1 MVTTTNISYL
11 KVKRM
16 FMTFSLLFLISS
28 TYSQSKKNTDSL
40 SVLERD
46 VQLQLFEDRYFG
58 IPSLINHEN
67 IYKFTYG
74 EGKYLYSEGSLR
86 HPQEYKKQNGLY
98 LETASLASLEN
109 TNWTLYGSLEY
120 LNTRKEDVE
129 NNLTYGV
136 LDYGS
141 PYYFF
146 QQTSGLWNHQN
157 YNFKVAGANKVNS
170 KLTLGAYLNYD
181 TNFYFRKSDTRNELT
196 ALKIVGKL
204 SASYQFNDIHLLS
217 VSIGNELY
225 KANSELSNKFPENNT
240 ELTADYYLNTGL
252 GSYIKNLDSGFDTKR
267 SIPEVQLQWFLKQGN
282 WDLSIESDTK
292 FGTERWIDKNILNVE
307 ENDERTRYS
316 FVDQEFTVFYNRY
329 KANSLFSLNLNAGY
343 LKGDGK
349 VWQETGAYYAKNFT
363 TTGYRLATGA
373 TLLFYNN
380 FLNKVNLGIAYHN
393 KEQYDLNY
401 AYTFDYQYIEP
412 QVSLGFNTSISKKT
426 AFFADISA
434 LYHHVLDVEHDPFAA
449 NNIFVD
455 WIGNKIADYTGIST
469 INYSIKLGTDFKLKN
484 QNRLELS
491 VSSDYLK
498 VTKLSENS
506 SNYYSKN
513 DDYLNLTTGLK
524 LHF

>member
-1 MVTTTNISYL
+1 
-11 KVKRM
+11 M
-16 FMTFSLLFLISS
+16 FVTFSLLFLIAS
-28 TYSQSKKNTDSL
+28 TYAQSKKNIDSL
-40 SVLERD
+40 SVIERD
-46 VQLQLFEDRYFG
+46 FQFQLFENRYFD

-67 IYKFTYG
+67 IYKYTYG
-74 EGKYLYSEGSLR
+74 EGRFLYSEGSLR
-86 HPQEYKKQNGLY
+86 HPQDYKKQNGVY
-98 LETASLASLEN
+98 LETASLADLKN

-136 LDYGS
+136 KDYGS

-181 TNFYFRKSDTRNELT
+181 TNFYFRKNDTRNELT
-196 ALKIVGKL
+196 ALKILGKL
-204 SASYQFNDIHLLS
+204 SASYQFNDKHLFSVVLS
-217 VSIGNELY
+217 NEFY

-252 GSYIKNLDSGFDTKR
+252 GSYIKNLDRGFDTKR
-267 SIPEVQLQWFLKQGN
+267 SVPEVQLQWFLTQDN

-292 FGTERWIDKNILNVE
+292 FGRERWIDKNIFKVE

-316 FVDQEFTVFYNRY
+316 FIDQEFTIFYNRY
-329 KANSLFSLNLNAGY
+329 KANSLFSLNLNAAY

-349 VWQETGAYYAKNFT
+349 VWDETSTVYAKNFT
-363 TTGYRLATGA
+363 TTSYSLATGA
-373 TLLFYNN
+373 TLLFYNS
-380 FLNKVNLGIAYHN
+380 FLNKVSLGVNYYN
-393 KEQYDLNY
+393 KEQFDLNY
-401 AYTFDYQYIEP
+401 AYTFDYQYLEP
-412 QVSLGFNTSISKKT
+412 QVTVGFNKVISKK
-426 AFFADISA
+426 AALFADVSST
-434 LYHHVLDVEHDPFAA
+434 YHYVLDVEHDPFAA

-469 INYSIKLGTDFKLKN
+469 IDYSLKLGTDLRLRNKN
-484 QNRLELS
+484 SIELS
-491 VSSDYLK
+491 ISAGYLK
-498 VTKLSENS
+498 VTELSKNS
-506 SNYYSKN
+506 PNFYSKN